1 MSRNIA
7 FSFLLRV
14 AFAIFALLVHAQ
26 TSSAE
31 PNASSKE
38 AIQAST
44 QKIRPRSEIE
54 THSVDHEGALVA
66 AITTRPIETSP
77 EHEMRLAVFV
87 RNGQTCQLLAFFNQ
101 WVHYSLHR
109 QS

>member
-14 AFAIFALLVHAQ
+14 AFAIFALLVRAQ
-26 TSSAE
+26 TSYAE

-44 QKIRPRSEIE
+44 QKILPGFEIE
-54 THSVDHEGALVA
+54 TYSVDHKGALAA
-66 AITTRPIETSP
+66 AIITRPIETSP
-77 EHEMRLAVFV
+77 EHKMRLAVFV
-87 RNGQTCQLLAFFNQ
+87 RNGQTYQLLAFLNQ